1 MKKLLST
8 FLALIMAAGLAY
20 ASDIERVKAKHIL
33 VDTRAEA
40 IKIKQDIDEGGSFEY
55 YARRY
60 SKCPSGRRNDGSL
73 GYFGKGMMV
82 KPFEDAAFNAEIGKV
97 TEPVKT
103 QFGWHLI
110 LVEDKIK

>member
-1 MKKLLST
+1 MKRLLST
-8 FLALIMAAGLAY
+8 LIAILVASGLAF
-20 ASDIERVKAKHIL
+20 ADDFSRVKAKHIL
-33 VDTRAEA
+33 LNSKADA

-60 SKCPSGRRNDGSL
+60 SQCPSGRRNDGSL
-73 GYFGKGMMV
+73 GYFGRGQMV
-82 KPFEDAAFNAEIGKV
+82 KEFEDAAFNAEIGKV
-97 TEPVKT
+97 SEPVKT